1 MTVPAETVPVARLL
15 DAGVDA
21 IRANADTLSD
31 LDRAIGDG
39 DHGVNMLRG
48 FSAIADGREALA
60 ALPFASALEA
70 MGTLLVMNV
79 GGASGPLYGSF
90 LLAMGRAAA
99 AAGGTASLVKLLEEG
114 VAAVKK
120 RGRSERGE
128 KTMLDVLVPV
138 QLAWEQ
144 ACTDGLE
151 VRDAIERVKRA
162 AKEGLE
168 ATRPLQATKGRASY
182 LRERSIGHLDPGAFS
197 SCLLVHAVC
206 DAFLE
211 STKP

>member
-1 MTVPAETVPVARLL
+1 MTVPAETGLVARLL

-21 IRANADTLSD
+21 IRVNAEMLSD

-48 FSAIADGREALA
+48 FSAIAEGREALA
-60 ALPFASALEA
+60 ALPLASALEA
-70 MGTLLVMNV
+70 VGTLLVMNV

-99 AAGGTASLVKLLEEG
+99 TAGGTAPLGKLLEEG

-128 KTMLDVLVPV
+128 KTMD
-138 QLAWEQ
+138 QKLAAEMI
-144 ACTDGLE
+144 
-151 VRDAIERVKRA
+151 DAANNRGNAVKKREDTHKMA
-162 AKEGLE
+162 E
-168 ATRPLQATKGRASY
+168 ANK
-182 LRERSIGHLDPGAFS
+182 AFA
-197 SCLLVHAVC
+197 HYRW
-206 DAFLE
+206 
-211 STKP
+211 

>member
-1 MTVPAETVPVARLL
+1 MIAEARVVQATSEFLPRAI
-15 DAGVDA
+15 DAA
-21 IRANADTLSD
+21 IEAIANNADMLSD

-60 ALPFASALEA
+60 ALPLASALEA

-99 AAGGTASLVKLLEEG
+99 AAGGTAPLVKLLEEG

-120 RGRSERGE
+120 RGRSER
-128 KTMLDVLVPV
+128 
-138 QLAWEQ
+138 
-144 ACTDGLE
+144 
-151 VRDAIERVKRA
+151 
-162 AKEGLE
+162 
-168 ATRPLQATKGRASY
+168 
-182 LRERSIGHLDPGAFS
+182 
-197 SCLLVHAVC
+197 
-206 DAFLE
+206 
-211 STKP
+211 